1 MKFTKKMMMIP
12 EVEYT
17 TLMNLI
23 KGDNQLATEKAETE
37 TEIKKVLH
45 NPKLSK
51 IIKVKSSICSLR
63 SDKG

>member
-1 MKFTKKMMMIP
+1 MIP

-45 NPKLSK
+45 NPKLSE
-51 IIKVKSSICSLR
+51 IIKGKKFDLLTKKR
-63 SDKG
+63 QRLKN